1 MINKQLHFFLVDDDP
16 SILEI
21 ETILL
26 ESEGYRVSSTS
37 SSVEALGKI
46 LSAKPDCVILDLM
59 MPGVDG
65 FEVCQ
70 QLRKSSGMQDVK
82 IVFVSS
88 KAFEHDRKRAIE
100 VGGDGFI
107 LKPIDHETFVEKII
121 KIIQDRM
128 ELTYW
133 GVRGTLPMSG
143 EETLK
148 YGGHTSCVTIEFQK
162 GDFFIFDAGSG
173 IKSLSN
179 HLLSQKK
186 ARIDTK
192 IFISHPHWDHINAL
206 PFFVP
211 LYVPGHEI
219 EILGASHGELKMRQL
234 ISSQME
240 GVYFPIQIK
249 EFAARV
255 FFRDLN
261 EESFEIN
268 GIKIQTLL
276 LNHPGNCL
284 GYRVEHQGKSICYV
298 TDNEL
303 PLETSQYFNQQNLD
317 RLIKFIHGT
326 DILIT
331 DTTYT
336 NEEYQKGK
344 ELWGHSS
351 VEQVAKL
358 AHQAEVK
365 ALHLFHHDPD
375 QTDLDID
382 AKHEI
387 AESVLKMLDSPVQC
401 VAPKE
406 RQSFEV

>member
-1 MINKQLHFFLVDDDP
+1 MDNQKLHFFLVDDDP

-26 ESEGYRVSSTS
+26 EAEGHKVSSTTS
-37 SSVEALGKI
+37 SIDALEKI
-46 LSAKPDCVILDLM
+46 RLEMPDCIILDLI
-59 MPGVDG
+59 MPGMDG

-70 QLRKSSGMQDVK
+70 QLRKDSETKD
-82 IVFVSS
+82 IRIIFVSS
-88 KAFEHDRKRAIE
+88 KAFTYDRNRALE

-107 LKPIDHETFVEKII
+107 LKPIDHETFVDEILKII
-121 KIIQDRM
+121 HDRM

-133 GVRGTLPMSG
+133 GVRGTLPMPG
-143 EETLK
+143 EDTLK
-148 YGGHTSCVTIEFQK
+148 YGGHTSCVTIEFSK
-162 GDFFIFDAGSG
+162 GEFFIFDAGSG
-173 IKSLSN
+173 IKALSN

-186 ARIDTK
+186 ARIDAK

-211 LYVPGHEI
+211 LFIPGHEI
-219 EILGASHGELKMRQL
+219 EILGASHGALRMREL

-255 FFRDLN
+255 FFRDLK

-268 GIKIQTLL
+268 GIKIHTLL

-284 GYRVEHQGKSICYV
+284 GYRVEYQGHSICYV

-303 PLETSQYFNQQNLD
+303 PLETSKYFDQQTLN
-317 RLIKFIHGT
+317 RLVEFVRGV

-336 NEEYQKGK
+336 NAEYQQGK

-351 VEQVAKL
+351 VEQVVKL
-358 AHQAEVK
+358 AHQADVK
-365 ALHLFHHDPD
+365 MLHLFHHDPD
-375 QTDLDID
+375 QTDADID
-382 AKHEI
+382 AKLEI
-387 AESVLKMLDSPVQC
+387 AQSMLEKMNSSVQC
-401 VAPKE
+401 LAPKE
-406 RQSFEV
+406 KQVFKI

>member
-1 MINKQLHFFLVDDDP
+1 MDNQKLHFFLIDDDP
-16 SILEI
+16 SIVEV

-26 ESEGYRVSSTS
+26 QSEGYEVSSTTS
-37 SSVEALGKI
+37 SLEALEKI
-46 LSAKPDCVILDLM
+46 RSTKPDCVILDLI
-59 MPGVDG
+59 MPGIDG

-70 QLRKSSGMQDVK
+70 QLRKEPGLEDLK
-82 IVFVSS
+82 IIFVSS
-88 KAFEHDRKRAIE
+88 KAFEYDRKRSIE
-100 VGGDGFI
+100 VGGGGFI

-121 KIIQDRM
+121 KIINDKM

-133 GVRGTLPMSG
+133 GVRGTLPMPG
-143 EETLK
+143 EKTIK

-173 IKSLSN
+173 IKALSN

-186 ARIDTK
+186 ARIDAK

-211 LYVPGHEI
+211 LFIPGHEI
-219 EILGASHGELKMRQL
+219 EILGASHGELTMREL

-255 FFRDLN
+255 FFRDLK
-261 EESFEIN
+261 EESLEIN

-284 GYRVEHQGKSICYV
+284 GYRVEHQGHSICYV

-317 RLIKFIHGT
+317 RLVQFVQGT

-331 DTTYT
+331 DSTYT
-336 NEEYQKGK
+336 NTEYQQGK
-344 ELWGHSS
+344 ELWGHST
-351 VEQVAKL
+351 VEQVVKL
-358 AHQAEVK
+358 AHQAKVK
-365 ALHLFHHDPD
+365 ELHLFHHDPD
-375 QTDLDID
+375 QTDADID
-382 AKHEI
+382 AKLDI
-387 AESVLKMLDSPVQC
+387 AKSMLKKLNSPVQC
-401 VAPKE
+401 IAPKE
-406 RQSFEV
+406 RQQFEI